1 MRGGQRPPYMFAKLE
16 INSRMSLHDALPETG
31 LEPEPA

>member
-1 MRGGQRPPYMFAKLE
+1 MFAKLE